1 MSQEIVKSSWLSEDE
16 KKIVRSQFFTPTAT
30 PAEMIYCMKVA
41 ENFNLNPILKQIF
54 FVPRKAQVNGQW
66 VEKIEPLV
74 GRDSFLTLAHRSGK
88 FAGIDTT
95 VEMGKAYIRKNGGWD
110 MIDDLNATCR
120 VYRTDVKEP
129 FVVQVSYNEYVQ
141 KTKDGTPTK
150 FWNEKPETMLK
161 KVAESQA
168 LRKAFDIT
176 GLNSLDER
184 NDIFVEVEEPRQ
196 ATQIPKKQ
204 EDAFGYDRVTDEV
217 LEANFEDI

>member
-1 MSQEIVKSSWLSEDE
+1 MSTEITAKSKWLNDEE
-16 KKIVRSQFFTPTAT
+16 KKIIRSQFFPPSASVL
-30 PAEMIYCMKVA
+30 EMQYCMKVA

-88 FAGIDTT
+88 FAGIETT
-95 VEMGKAYIRKNGGWD
+95 VEMGNAYIRKSGSWET
-110 MIDDLNATCR
+110 ISDLIATCK
-120 VYRTDVKEP
+120 VFRTDVKEP

-141 KTKDGTPTK
+141 TTRDGTPTK

-176 GLNSLDER
+176 GLNSIEER
-184 NDIFVEVEEPRQ
+184 SDIYVYEPRQ
-196 ATQIPKKQ
+196 AGQTNIVQ
-204 EDAFGYDRVTDEV
+204 EDVMDVDSNTGEV
-217 LEANFEDI
+217 KEMSIEDL